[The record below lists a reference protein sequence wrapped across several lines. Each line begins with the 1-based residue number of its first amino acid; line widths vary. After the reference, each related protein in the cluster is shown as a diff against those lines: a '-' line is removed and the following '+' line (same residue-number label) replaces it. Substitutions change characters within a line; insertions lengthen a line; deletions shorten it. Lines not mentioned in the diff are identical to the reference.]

1 MIRGAAGIPGLLT
14 TFDQPEFQSNFY
26 KQAKGVVEASECRP
40 WQGSLT
46 RTEEAKPLIMNAI
59 YKLVK
64 EDPEADIAEVLQQAA
79 DEYNAGN

>member
-1 MIRGAAGIPGLLT
+1 MT

-26 KQAKGVVEASECRP
+26 QQAKGVVEASACRP

-46 RTEEAKPLIMNAI
+46 RTEEAKPLIMNAV

-64 EDPEADIAEVLQQAA
+64 EDPTADIAEVLQQARTSTTPA
-79 DEYNAGN
+79 TRSCPTRL